1 MKLCALIA
9 VIYAALF
16 PSIFFAQAKIV
27 GFAPQF
33 KEQHFYLWK
42 EEDFLSKRKMLVAET
57 LSDAQG
63 LFRFDVPAGPIE
75 KYVLGTEGLNGYL
88 FVQNQ
93 GFYRLE
99 FISESAQ
106 NSSYNLQEEI
116 ELTFI
121 DLDSNDI
128 NFKMLGFEAWIDQE
142 LSDIH
147 FERSNEG
154 ERVRKIALL
163 KLSILRDAAKD
174 TSTYFK
180 DYLRYSV
187 ANTLENTNYMGAP
200 TKENLFNTYFFQ
212 KAVQYRS
219 PFYTEFFEKYYDQ
232 FLSQMDSKD
241 ATEIFK
247 AYATLDLRK
256 QDSIISNHP
265 CAGDSVLRSLINLYV
280 LKQAMN
286 NDFLPKSVIESNLR
300 LQSEKSPFT
309 LHRKIANN
317 LLLNI
322 AKLEIGDPFPFER
335 LNYVPSVNKPVY
347 IHAYNPS
354 NTFCIQEIRALRKL
368 LGTYGS
374 NIEFLTL
381 YIEKPLT
388 NEAEKKAMDQI
399 TWKKIGLPQNDAFWA
414 TIGAN
419 TFPYYILVDKEA
431 NLLHAPAL
439 TPTPNGQY
447 ESIEKIFFTLIK
459 P

>member
-1 MKLCALIA
+1 
-9 VIYAALF
+9 
-16 PSIFFAQAKIV
+16 
-27 GFAPQF
+27 
-33 KEQHFYLWK
+33 
-42 EEDFLSKRKMLVAET
+42 
-57 LSDAQG
+57 
-63 LFRFDVPAGPIE
+63 
-75 KYVLGTEGLNGYL
+75 
-88 FVQNQ
+88 
-93 GFYRLE
+93 
-99 FISESAQ
+99 
-106 NSSYNLQEEI
+106 
-116 ELTFI
+116 
-121 DLDSNDI
+121 
-128 NFKMLGFEAWIDQE
+128 
-142 LSDIH
+142 
-147 FERSNEG
+147 
-154 ERVRKIALL
+154 
-163 KLSILRDAAKD
+163 
-174 TSTYFK
+174 
-180 DYLRYSV
+180 
-187 ANTLENTNYMGAP
+187 
-200 TKENLFNTYFFQ
+200 
-212 KAVQYRS
+212 
-219 PFYTEFFEKYYDQ
+219 
-232 FLSQMDSKD
+232 
-241 ATEIFK
+241 
-247 AYATLDLRK
+247 
-256 QDSIISNHP
+256 
-265 CAGDSVLRSLINLYV
+265 
-280 LKQAMN
+280 MN

-309 LHRKIANN
+309 LHRKIAIN